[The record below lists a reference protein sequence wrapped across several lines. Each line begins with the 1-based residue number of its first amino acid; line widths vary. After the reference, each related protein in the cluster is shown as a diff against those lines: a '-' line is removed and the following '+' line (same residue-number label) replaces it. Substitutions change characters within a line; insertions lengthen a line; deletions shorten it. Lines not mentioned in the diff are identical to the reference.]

1 MKRYIHIK
9 KADREFILNLFKVS
23 GRMVDYA
30 LRFDGER
37 GNTELAHKIRKV
49 AMMLTAI
56 CASICLMVCCWSL
69 RKKLAMVVV
78 MFITKVRWF
87 VTMTM

>member
-37 GNTELAHKIRKV
+37 GNKDLAHYIR
-49 AMMLTAI
+49 
-56 CASICLMVCCWSL
+56 
-69 RKKLAMVVV
+69 
-78 MFITKVRWF
+78 
-87 VTMTM
+87 